1 MASVVRLAWIGKAWA
16 PLLAY
21 LVTIVA
27 APGCWPPR
35 RLKNSLP
42 ALAQRGGAVTV
53 PRPSLPHPN
62 SMSLTH
68 RFLRTT
74 RTVHLYLGVFT
85 APMLLFFAITGGLQ
99 TFSLHETTRG
109 SSYAPPAW
117 LASAAQFH
125 KKQTTVLPS
134 RRRSSSQATTGAP
147 PAQAGVEARV
157 LSGVGAPVKKNLLP
171 MKTFFALVALGLFI
185 SVLSGLYM
193 AWRYSRKPALF
204 GTILGAGIV
213 VPLLLLLF

>member
-1 MASVVRLAWIGKAWA
+1 M
-16 PLLAY
+16 P
-21 LVTIVA
+21 
-27 APGCWPPR
+27 
-35 RLKNSLP
+35 
-42 ALAQRGGAVTV
+42 
-53 PRPSLPHPN
+53 
-62 SMSLTH
+62 LTH

-85 APMLLFFAITGGLQ
+85 APMLLFFAVTGGLQ

-125 KKQTTVLPS
+125 KKQTTVLPL
-134 RRRSSSQATTGAP
+134 RRRPPPQAATDVP
-147 PAQAGVEARV
+147 PAQAGAETRAPA
-157 LSGVGAPVKKNLLP
+157 GVGAPAKKNLLP
-171 MKTFFALVALGLFI
+171 MKAFFALVALGLFV

-204 GTILGAGIV
+204 GVILGAGIV